1 MEKKIQSLLNFLFA
15 QGNDLEI
22 DVMITGG
29 KTEVPLK
36 VLFIQINCYDLSS
49 QELMSGV

>member
-1 MEKKIQSLLNFLFA
+1 MEKEIQSLIHFLFA

-22 DVMITGG
+22 DVMIADVET
-29 KTEVPLK
+29 KVLLK

-49 QELMSGV
+49 QELLNGV